1 MDNDSEMTPNYLAG
15 IVIGAIIALALIE
28 LAFRGVS

>member
-1 MDNDSEMTPNYLAG
+1 MENDTEQTPAYLAS